1 MSRAEYNR
9 QYYLA
14 HRDNLSSYTAE
25 YRKANAEHLAKSQR
39 IRYSDNQK
47 RYADRQCWIKQSRE
61 KMGWSQEGLARA
73 LGVTQ
78 AAISR
83 LETGATPLDTF
94 AGRDKLYE
102 VLGVRK

>member
-1 MSRAEYNR
+1 MSRSEYNR

-14 HRDNLSSYTAE
+14 HRDTLSIWMAE

-39 IRYSDNQK
+39 IRYADNQK
-47 RYADRQCWIKQSRE
+47 RYADRQRWIKQSRE